1 QERTVDL
8 HIGSCPEC
16 ERTLAQLAGGVPW
29 PLDPV
34 ARLVGDP
41 TLVTDQTSIGT
52 GKPRPPAGPPVQ
64 VPGYEILAEV
74 GRGGM
79 GIVYKA
85 RQTQLGRVVALKV
98 MPAGVGADLEQRRRF
113 RLEAEAVARLQHPN
127 IVQIHDV
134 GEHEGQPYLVLEFI
148 DGGSLAHRLD
158 GKPWPAEGAAR
169 LVEDLAR
176 AIHEAHQHGII
187 HRDLKPANILLRRK
201 SEIRNAKSETK
212 TEDTASDF
220 GFRVSDF
227 EPRITDFGL
236 AKFLAGASQQTQTG
250 DILGTPAYMAPEQAT
265 GQNNRIGPATDVYAL
280 GATLYEL
287 LTGRPPFQGEHLL
300 GVLEQVRCDDP
311 VAPRRLRREVPRD

>member
-1 QERTVDL
+1 MTADHPTQDILLHFLRRELGPDEERTVDL
-8 HIGSCPEC
+8 HIGSCPDC

-41 TLVTDQTSIGT
+41 TLVTDRTSIDT
-52 GKPRPPAGPPVQ
+52 GKPRPPAGPPIQ
-64 VPGYEILAEV
+64 VPGYEILGEV

-98 MPAGVGADLEQRRRF
+98 LPAGVGADLEQRRRF
-113 RLEAEAVARLQHPN
+113 RLEAEAVARLAHPN

-158 GKPWPAEGAAR
+158 GKPWPAPDAAR

-176 AIHEAHQHGII
+176 AIHEAHQHGVV
-187 HRDLKPANILLRRK
+187 HRDLKPSNVLLHK
-201 SEIRNAKSETK
+201 GDLSPK
-212 TEDTASDF
+212 
-220 GFRVSDF
+220 V
-227 EPRITDFGL
+227 TDFGL
-236 AKFLAGASQQTQTG
+236 AKFLAGASQHTQTG
-250 DILGTPAYMAPEQAT
+250 DIL
-265 GQNNRIGPATDVYAL
+265 
-280 GATLYEL
+280 
-287 LTGRPPFQGEHLL
+287 
-300 GVLEQVRCDDP
+300 
-311 VAPRRLRREVPRD
+311 